1 MQVSKRKFEVN
12 NGAIHGAYRKAAG
25 QEIMQLTSCGCVSAL
40 RYELNSE
47 PAMAAITEATED
59 TTGVTEAP
67 HGAELEAGEEAGG
80 AAEAAASAGAV
91 EAGAPH
97 LEPGLPLGSVAQGDD
112 EENRH
117 QHFNNQEDYP

>member
-1 MQVSKRKFEVN
+1 
-12 NGAIHGAYRKAAG
+12 
-25 QEIMQLTSCGCVSAL
+25 
-40 RYELNSE
+40 
-47 PAMAAITEATED
+47 MAAITEAMED
-59 TTGVTEAP
+59 TTGVMEAP
-67 HGAELEAGEEAGG
+67 LGAELEAGEEAGG